1 MVLEDWGDS
10 ENVANFP
17 NDEEWSDGAMDVN
30 IVETIKVAD
39 HWPENHWKEPE
50 N

>member
-10 ENVANFP
+10 KNVADFTD
-17 NDEEWSDGAMDVN
+17 DEKRSDGAMDVH
-30 IVETIKVAD
+30 IVEHIKVAD